1 MALIKEGDEL
11 LLYLDKKRT
20 YKVKVEQDKQFHTH
34 KGFIELGDLIGQPYG
49 ITVTSSL
56 GVSFYV
62 LRPLIRDLVLK
73 TDRRTQ
79 VLYPK
84 DIGYILFQ
92 LGVGSGSRI
101 LEAGTGSGALT
112 MALADSV
119 RPEGM
124 VYSYEI
130 VEKHQ
135 KVARGN
141 IERAGLM
148 PYVELKLGD
157 ITEDIVEEELD
168 AVVLDM
174 ATPWLV
180 VSHAWKALAGS
191 GIFLSFSPTI
201 EQVMKTTDELLNHW
215 FIEVET
221 VELIMRNITVAPN
234 KTRPQTM
241 MVGHSGYLTTA
252 RKVMNVME

>member
-1 MALIKEGDEL
+1 MIRDGDEL

-34 KGFIELGDLIGQPYG
+34 KGFIELGDLIDQPYG

-62 LRPLIRDLVLK
+62 LRPLIRDRVLK

-92 LGVGSGSRI
+92 LGVSSGSRI

-112 MALADSV
+112 MALANSV

-141 IERAGLM
+141 IERAGLL

-157 ITEDIVEEELD
+157 ITETIVEEELD

-201 EQVMKTTDELLNHW
+201 EQVMKTTDELRNHW

-252 RKVMNVME
+252 RKVISEIE